1 VSEISFGVN
10 DPLAVARWRK
20 ELAKVAPKDS
30 FFFQN
35 GFVSSGNDNI
45 IKVLEDLKSQ
55 AGYKIT
61 FGLRGNL
68 QGGTVKGDS
77 TLEGNEHDL
86 KFFDDS
92 LQINQERIALKT
104 KGKADAQNVPY
115 DLRAEMRDA
124 HSIWWGEHFDEVMIA
139 KLSGSVGV
147 NTFETMDNPAVDIAF
162 DNNALRA
169 PVVTAPGARI
179 MFSNDATSARGS
191 ASSIGTNDTFTL
203 TDIDRL
209 LLKATRID
217 ATTTRRKLQPLR
229 IGGQNMYV
237 ILIDKVLEH
246 QLRTDTAGR
255 FYDLEKAKIQGG
267 FKDSALIQTSL
278 GVYRNVIIHSHEGMI
293 KFNDYGQSSNLT
305 AVRSLFMGAMA
316 GAMAMGSDNGA
327 NKFSWHEKMFDYD
340 NKLGVATGC
349 IWGFQKTSYATTQGG
364 ATREDYGVIA
374 LDSYYDSTIG

>member
-1 VSEISFGVN
+1 MSEIAFGVN

-35 GFVSSGNDNI
+35 GFVSSGNDNV

-68 QGGTVKGDS
+68 QGSTVKGDS
-77 TLEGNEHDL
+77 TLEGNENDL

-124 HSIWWGEHFDEVMIA
+124 HSIWWGEHFDEIMIA
-139 KLSGSVGV
+139 KLSGAAGI
-147 NTFETMDNPAVDIAF
+147 NTFETMDAPSTDVAW

-169 PVVTAPGARI
+169 PSTNRIMYSNNVTAKANL
-179 MFSNDATSARGS
+179 SNSDG
-191 ASSIGTNDTFTL
+191 FTL
-203 TDIDRL
+203 DDVDRL
-209 LLKATRID
+209 LLRATRID

-237 ILIDKVLEH
+237 LLIDKVLEH
-246 QLRTDTAGR
+246 QLRVTTSGR
-255 FYDLEKAKIQGG
+255 FYDLEKAKLQGG

-278 GVYRNVIIHSHEGMI
+278 GVYRNVILHCHEGMI
-293 KFNDYGQSSNLT
+293 KFNDYGAGSVT

-364 ATREDYGVIA
+364 STREDYGVIA
-374 LDSYYDSTIG
+374 LDSYYNTAIG

>member
-35 GFVSSGNDNI
+35 GFVSSGSDNI
-45 IKVLEDLKSQ
+45 IRVLEDLKSQ

-68 QGGTVKGDS
+68 QGSTVKGDS
-77 TLEGNEHDL
+77 TLEGNENDL

-124 HSIWWGEHFDEVMIA
+124 HSIWWGEHFDEIMIA
-139 KLSGSVGV
+139 KLSGAVGI
-147 NTFETMDNPAVDIAF
+147 NTFETMDAPSTDVAW
-162 DNNALRA
+162 DNNSLRT
-169 PVVTAPGARI
+169 PSTNRI
-179 MFSNDATSARGS
+179 MYSNDATSE
-191 ASSIGTNDTFTL
+191 ASLGTNDTFTL
-203 TDIDRL
+203 DDIDKL
-209 LLKATRID
+209 LLRATRID
-217 ATTTRRKLQPLR
+217 ATTTRRKLTPLR

-246 QLRTDTAGR
+246 QLRTATSGR

-278 GVYRNVIIHSHEGMI
+278 GVYRNVVIHSHEGMI
-293 KFNDYGQSSNLT
+293 KFNDYGASGTTT

-364 ATREDYGVIA
+364 GTREDYGVIA
-374 LDSYYDSTIG
+374 LDSYYDATIG

>member
-35 GFVSSGNDNI
+35 GFVSSGSDNI
-45 IKVLEDLKSQ
+45 IRVLEDLKSQ

-68 QGGTVKGDS
+68 QGSTVKGDS
-77 TLEGNEHDL
+77 TLEGNENDL

-124 HSIWWGEHFDEVMIA
+124 HSIWWGEHFDEIMIA
-139 KLSGSVGV
+139 KLSGAVGV
-147 NTFETMDNPAVDIAF
+147 NTFETMDAPSTDVAW
-162 DNNALRA
+162 DNNSLRA
-169 PVVTAPGARI
+169 PSTNRI
-179 MFSNDATSARGS
+179 MYSNDATSKATL
-191 ASSIGTNDTFTL
+191 GTNDTFSL
-203 TDIDRL
+203 DDVDKL
-209 LLKATRID
+209 LLRATRID

-237 ILIDKVLEH
+237 LLIDKVLEH
-246 QLRTDTAGR
+246 QLRTATSGR

-267 FKDSALIQTSL
+267 FKDSALVQTSL
-278 GVYRNVIIHSHEGMI
+278 GVYRNVILHSHEGMI
-293 KFNDYGQSSNLT
+293 KFNDYGTGPADKT

-364 ATREDYGVIA
+364 GTREDYGVIA
-374 LDSYYDSTIG
+374 LDSYYDATIG

>member
-35 GFVSSGNDNI
+35 GFVSSGNDNVV
-45 IKVLEDLKSQ
+45 KVLEDLKSQ
-55 AGYKIT
+55 AGYKVT
-61 FGLRGNL
+61 VGLRGNL

-124 HSIWWGEHFDEVMIA
+124 HSIWWGEHFDEIMIA
-139 KLSGSVGV
+139 KLSGAVGI
-147 NTFETMDNPAVDIAF
+147 NTFETMDAPATDVAW
-162 DNNALRA
+162 DNNSLRA
-169 PVVTAPGARI
+169 PSANRH
-179 MFSNDATSARGS
+179 MFSNDATSKA
-191 ASSIGTNDTFTL
+191 SIGTNDTFTL
-203 TDIDRL
+203 DDVDKL
-209 LLKATRID
+209 LLRATRID
-217 ATTTRRKLQPLR
+217 ATATRRKLPPLR

-237 ILIDKVLEH
+237 LLIDKVLEH
-246 QLRTDTAGR
+246 QLRTATSGR

-278 GVYRNVIIHSHEGMI
+278 GVYRNVILHCHEGMV
-293 KFNDYGQSSNLT
+293 KFNDYGESNNLT
-305 AVRSLFMGAMA
+305 AVRSLFLGAMA

-327 NKFSWHEKMFDYD
+327 NKFSWNEKMFDYD

-349 IWGFQKTSYATTQGG
+349 IWGFQKTSYATTQAG

-374 LDSYYDSTIG
+374 LDSYYDATIG

>member
-1 VSEISFGVN
+1 MSEISFGVN

-139 KLSGSVGV
+139 KLSGSVGI
-147 NTFETMDNPAVDIAF
+147 NTFETMDNPSVDIAW
-162 DNNALRA
+162 DNNSLRA
-169 PVVTAPGARI
+169 NSTAAVGARM
-179 MFSNDATSARGS
+179 MFSGSATSK
-191 ASSIGTNDTFTL
+191 GTLSTSDTFSL

-246 QLRTDTAGR
+246 QLRTDTQGR

-293 KFNDYGQSSNLT
+293 KFNDYGAGSVT

-374 LDSYYDSTIG
+374 LDSWYDAAI

>member
-1 VSEISFGVN
+1 MSEIAFGVN

-68 QGGTVKGDS
+68 QGSTVKGDS
-77 TLEGNEHDL
+77 TLEGNENDL

-124 HSIWWGEHFDEVMIA
+124 HSIWWGEHFDEIMIA
-139 KLSGSVGV
+139 KLSGAVGV
-147 NTFETMDNPAVDIAF
+147 NTFETMDNASVDVAW
-162 DNNALRA
+162 DNNALRT
-169 PVVTAPGARI
+169 PSTNRI
-179 MFSNDATSARGS
+179 LYSNDATSKATV
-191 ASSIGTNDTFTL
+191 GTNDTFTL
-203 TDIDRL
+203 DDVDKL
-209 LLKATRID
+209 LLRATRID

-237 ILIDKVLEH
+237 MLIDKVLEH
-246 QLRTDTAGR
+246 QLRVSTSGR

-278 GVYRNVIIHSHEGMI
+278 GVYRNVILHSHEGMI
-293 KFNDYGQSSNLT
+293 KFNDYGASSNLT

-364 ATREDYGVIA
+364 STREDYGVIA

>member
-1 VSEISFGVN
+1 MSEIAFGVN

-35 GFVSSGNDNI
+35 GFVSSGNDNV

-61 FGLRGNL
+61 VGLRGNL

-139 KLSGSVGV
+139 KLSGSIGI
-147 NTFETMDNPAVDIAF
+147 NTFETMDNPSVDIAF
-162 DNNALRA
+162 DNNALRV
-169 PVVTAPGARI
+169 PTATTRLMYSGT
-179 MFSNDATSARGS
+179 ATAKNNL
-191 ASSIGTNDTFTL
+191 TNADTFSL
-203 TDIDRL
+203 DDVDRL
-209 LLKATRID
+209 LLRATRID
-217 ATTTRRKLQPLR
+217 ATTTRRKVTPLR

-237 ILIDKVLEH
+237 LLLDKVLEH
-246 QLRTDTAGR
+246 QLRTDTGGR

-278 GVYRNVIIHSHEGMI
+278 GVYRNVILHSHEGMI
-293 KFNDYGQSSNLT
+293 KFDDYGNGQDQT

-349 IWGFQKTSYATTQGG
+349 IWGFQKTSYSTTQGG
-364 ATREDYGVIA
+364 STREDYGVIA
-374 LDSYYDSTIG
+374 LDSYYDATIG

>member
-35 GFVSSGNDNI
+35 GFVSSGSDNI
-45 IKVLEDLKSQ
+45 IRVLEDLKSQ

-68 QGGTVKGDS
+68 QGSTVKGDS
-77 TLEGNEHDL
+77 TLEGNENDL

-124 HSIWWGEHFDEVMIA
+124 HSIWWGEHFDEIMIA
-139 KLSGSVGV
+139 KLSGAVGI
-147 NTFETMDNPAVDIAF
+147 NTFETMDAPSTDVAW
-162 DNNALRA
+162 DNNSLRT
-169 PVVTAPGARI
+169 PSTNRI
-179 MFSNDATSARGS
+179 MYSNDATSE
-191 ASSIGTNDTFTL
+191 ASLGTNDTFTL
-203 TDIDRL
+203 DDIDKL
-209 LLKATRID
+209 LLRATRID
-217 ATTTRRKLQPLR
+217 ATTTRRKLTPLR

-246 QLRTDTAGR
+246 QLRTATSGR

-278 GVYRNVIIHSHEGMI
+278 GVYRNVVIHSHEGMI
-293 KFNDYGQSSNLT
+293 KFNDYGAGGTTT

-364 ATREDYGVIA
+364 GTREDYGVIA
-374 LDSYYDSTIG
+374 LDSYYDATIG